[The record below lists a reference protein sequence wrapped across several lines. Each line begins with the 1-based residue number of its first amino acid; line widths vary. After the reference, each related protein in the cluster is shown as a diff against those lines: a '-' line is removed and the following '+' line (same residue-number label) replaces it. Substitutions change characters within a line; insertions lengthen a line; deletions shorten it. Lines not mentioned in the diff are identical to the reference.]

1 MDAPPGGVMELI
13 GYRIARRER
22 VEGPWIADYDGGTV
36 HENLDEATAVAKRA
50 RSETGTRYEL
60 ELVYAEP
67 TTEGTE

>member
-1 MDAPPGGVMELI
+1 MELI

-22 VEGPWIADYDGGTV
+22 VDGPWIADYDGGTV
-36 HENLDEATAVAKRA
+36 HENLDDATTLARRA
-50 RSETGTRYEL
+50 LSDTGIRYEL